1 MGARRRAA
9 HLCLAAADVAV
20 VRLGV
25 DCCLCWKP
33 WLAKAAEGRIVLA
46 VQERRGRA
54 SRVRSADGAAMFDAP
69 GYRAA
74 GRLML
79 SIRSPGVAVNLPCS
93 KHVVVRVP
101 PRDRCQCRPN
111 VESQAAGRP
120 YRYLCC
126 SPLRQSVGL
135 GSFRTLQKE
144 PHDLG
149 WMTDCFDSRSN
160 FDKPL
165 LDGVTL
171 LPSRGP
177 IRSLRMRS
185 RLTSFC

>member
-69 GYRAA
+69 GYRAV

-79 SIRSPGVAVNLPCS
+79 GIRSPGVAVNLQA
-93 KHVVVRVP
+93 
-101 PRDRCQCRPN
+101 RCC
-111 VESQAAGRP
+111 
-120 YRYLCC
+120 
-126 SPLRQSVGL
+126 QS
-135 GSFRTLQKE
+135 SA
-144 PHDLG
+144 P
-149 WMTDCFDSRSN
+149 
-160 FDKPL
+160 
-165 LDGVTL
+165 
-171 LPSRGP
+171 
-177 IRSLRMRS
+177 RSLSVPAERRITRRGKTLSLSLLQPVAPERWSWIVPNSTKRAS
-185 RLTSFC
+185 RFVVDDGLF

>member
-1 MGARRRAA
+1 MGGRRRAD
-9 HLCLAAADVAV
+9 HRCLAAADVAV

-33 WLAKAAEGRIVLA
+33 WLAKAAEGRMVLA
-46 VQERRGRA
+46 VQERRGKA
-54 SRVRSADGAAMFDAP
+54 SKVRSADGAAMFDAP
-69 GYRAA
+69 GYRAV

-79 SIRSPGVAVNLPCS
+79 SIRSPGNAVTS

-101 PRDRCQCRPN
+101 PRDRC
-111 VESQAAGRP
+111 VSAGRTSNHKPAGAP

-126 SPLRQSVGL
+126 SPLRQSPGL
-135 GSFRTLQKE
+135 GSIRTLQKE
-144 PHDLG
+144 PHDLW
-149 WMTDCFDSRSN
+149 WMTDCFDCTSN

-165 LDGVTL
+165 FDGVARV
-171 LPSRGP
+171 PSRGP

-185 RLTSFC
+185 RLTPLC